1 MSDQKYERCIE
12 RLAKRVGK
20 IHSGTHLAKRVDE
33 IHSGTTSK
41 TSPRQVIDD
50 IAEQLEKVAAILEEK
65 GLAQYFIES
74 EHGDSHQQAGEAH
87 WTPYSHAVQEIRDLA
102 ESARAAAKTM
112 PDPRRRY
119 ALPRAAEAL
128 LYLRYDFGYPQPS
141 LSNTDPIMT
150 ELDRVCKLARI
161 SRYSPDHLRRAI
173 SDAMNSFDQHM
184 RRDDIDDILYG
195 GCQG

>member
-12 RLAKRVGK
+12 RLAKRVGE
-20 IHSGTHLAKRVDE
+20 IHSGMHLAKRDGE
-33 IHSGTTSK
+33 IHNSTTNK

-87 WTPYSHAVQEIRDLA
+87 WTPYSHAVQEIRTLA

-128 LYLRYDFGYPQPS
+128 LYLRCDFGYPQPS
-141 LSNTDPIMT
+141 LSNTDPIIG
-150 ELDRVCKLARI
+150 ELDRVCNLAGI
-161 SRYSPDHLRRAI
+161 SRYSKDHLRRAI
-173 SDAMNSFDQHM
+173 SDAMNTFDQHM
-184 RRDDIDDILYG
+184 RRDGIDNILYG